1 MKMQTQNFTNPTKL
15 HHMGMV
21 PIVAYLIITGQ
32 LEIVDQAGQKN
43 RARAGEI
50 IGLKEVWLHQPLH
63 FDIDTTP
70 GTTLLPLDK
79 SMLARFKSVLVKI

>member
-1 MKMQTQNFTNPTKL
+1 MQTQKFNNPTKL

-21 PIVAYLIITGQ
+21 PIVAYLIINGQ
-32 LEIVDQAGQKN
+32 LEIVDRNGNKN
-43 RARAGEI
+43 NIKAGEM
-50 IGLKEVWLHQPLH
+50 IGLKEVWHHQPLN

-79 SMLARFKSVLVKI
+79 SMLARFKEVLIEI